1 MAALKPPFRANNLK
15 ELYNKIQKGI
25 FDRVPSFYSDDL
37 QNMINMCMK
46 VNPAT
51 RPTTNELLSHSFV
64 LKNTVPSELYEPK
77 KQCNLLKTI
86 AVPKN
91 LRALKEA
98 LPASKYEIETNF
110 EDALLDFVVELF
122 QIVGSEGWF

>member
-1 MAALKPPFRANNLK
+1 M
-15 ELYNKIQKGI
+15 
-25 FDRVPSFYSDDL
+25 
-37 QNMINMCMK
+37 
-46 VNPAT
+46 
-51 RPTTNELLSHSFV
+51 RPTTQEILSHSII
-64 LKNTVPSELYEPK
+64 LKNTIPSEKYNVEVK

-110 EDALLDFVVELF
+110 
-122 QIVGSEGWF
+122 